1 MSHKSTITDTSDA
14 LPAPL
19 QELIHIIAKA
29 VIEDYRLEIVKIPEH
44 ENHESSPIRPLQ
56 QR

>member
-1 MSHKSTITDTSDA
+1 MSDKFTVTD
-14 LPAPL
+14 
-19 QELIHIIAKA
+19 IIAKA
-29 VIEDYRLEIVKIPEH
+29 VIEDYRLEILKIPEH

>member
-1 MSHKSTITDTSDA
+1 MTNKVIVTDTSNA

-19 QELIHIIAKA
+19 KELIHIIAKA